1 MVHILVIFQS
11 MAACLEPDDPGG
23 GGSDS
28 QAVSVHPKAPWGP
41 ARPRGGPGGP
51 TYSSIASINTSV
63 RDKNNILEVKLEKQ
77 QEA

>member
-1 MVHILVIFQS
+1 

-28 QAVSVHPKAPWGP
+28 QALHLSTQPKAPWGP
-41 ARPRGGPGGP
+41 ARPKSSPGGP

-63 RDKNNILEVKLEKQ
+63 RDKKNILEVKLEK
-77 QEA
+77 